1 MYLFDEQ
8 SIIAN
13 IANKALTRVLR
24 LNEALVLEQI
34 NY

>member
-13 IANKALTRVLR
+13 IENKALTRALR

>member
-8 SIIAN
+8 PI
-13 IANKALTRVLR
+13 IANKALTRALR